1 VAHTTGSGLFAD
13 GPQPSAKS
21 GLPSAKALP
30 MAIRRGRRQRAIG
43 RHFFGKG
50 RFADGQ
56 LSGHRQSFADGH
68 ISNRQRRHV
77 SRRAVRLTAALPT
90 ADAAWPSAK
99 RFLFFFGISMAT
111 ATVVGKLFLPTAGH
125 RQSYGHFADGLGS
138 RRQTWDLLTSN
149 LRFADGWPSANLGI
163 FFLSFSVLLAFPR
176 HFNTYITYIAYD
188 PHI

>member
-1 VAHTTGSGLFAD
+1 MQVTTGSGLFAD

-90 ADAAWPSAK
+90 ADAARPSAK

-163 FFLSFSVLLAFPR
+163 FFSFLFCFACISTTFQ
-176 HFNTYITYIAYD
+176 
-188 PHI
+188 HIHHIYSI

>member
-1 VAHTTGSGLFAD
+1 LFAD

-90 ADAAWPSAK
+90 ADAARPSAK
-99 RFLFFFGISMAT
+99 RFFFRNFYGD
-111 ATVVGKLFLPTAGH
+111 GH
-125 RQSYGHFADGLGS
+125 GRRQTIFADGRPSAKLWS
-138 RRQTWDLLTSN
+138 FCRRP
-149 LRFADGWPSANLGI
+149 GKPSANLG
-163 FFLSFSVLLAFPR
+163 FA
-176 HFNTYITYIAYD
+176 D
-188 PHI
+188 K

>member
-90 ADAAWPSAK
+90 ADAARPSAK
-99 RFLFFFGISMAT
+99 RFLFFFRNFYGD
-111 ATVVGKLFLPTAGH
+111 GH
-125 RQSYGHFADGLGS
+125 GRRQTIFADGRPSAKLWS
-138 RRQTWDLLTSN
+138 FCRRP
-149 LRFADGWPSANLGI
+149 GKPSANLG
-163 FFLSFSVLLAFPR
+163 FA
-176 HFNTYITYIAYD
+176 D
-188 PHI
+188 K

>member
-1 VAHTTGSGLFAD
+1 LNITGSGLFAD

-90 ADAAWPSAK
+90 ADAARPSAK
-99 RFLFFFGISMAT
+99 RFYFFSEFLWRRPRSSANYFCRRPAI
-111 ATVVGKLFLPTAGH
+111 GKVMVILPTAWEAVGK
-125 RQSYGHFADGLGS
+125 
-138 RRQTWDLLTSN
+138 
-149 LRFADGWPSANLGI
+149 PGI
-163 FFLSFSVLLAFPR
+163 C
-176 HFNTYITYIAYD
+176 
-188 PHI
+188 